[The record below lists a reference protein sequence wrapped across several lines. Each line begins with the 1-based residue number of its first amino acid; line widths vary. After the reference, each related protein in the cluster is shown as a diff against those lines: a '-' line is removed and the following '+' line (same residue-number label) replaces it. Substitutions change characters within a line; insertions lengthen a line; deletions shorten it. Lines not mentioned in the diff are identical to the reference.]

1 MKFVKIGLTDDNLN
15 TLLNFIKNLKK
26 IQSLV
31 ITNNLL
37 TDEALN
43 IIDNFVE
50 R

>member
-1 MKFVKIGLTDDNLN
+1 VKFVKIGLTDDNLN
-15 TLLNFIKNLKK
+15 TLLNFIKNLKN